1 MANSDKLGLG
11 LDDIIR
17 HDRTSNR
24 RGGRGGKQ
32 GFRGRAG
39 GRGSGRTNG
48 FQARGGG
55 GLVNIILMIILRFI
69 LTQFSL
75 EHPMHQQVVGSTIFT
90 MIIPIEFVVHN
101 ERVV

>member
-1 MANSDKLGLG
+1 
-11 LDDIIR
+11 
-17 HDRTSNR
+17 
-24 RGGRGGKQ
+24 
-32 GFRGRAG
+32 
-39 GRGSGRTNG
+39 
-48 FQARGGG
+48 
-55 GLVNIILMIILRFI
+55 MIILRFI